1 MRKEDC
7 PLSKQEL
14 DAVVYE
20 IEGLLSYGSSISQ
33 ENASKPAAFF
43 DVQASTIFSKGLM
56 SLVGFL
62 RFIPPSHYYAD
73 KVIGLIDLSSAS
85 VLGRQLMHDATTFFY
100 LTEASITD
108 EELQLR
114 VNVWNYH
121 GVVEASAA
129 AALAAEASEPQELSP
144 EVKAVVRALEESA
157 AFRRLDNNTK
167 GRIRKGQQPLVLS
180 NQDIL
185 TRRGI
190 SKHAYL
196 FSLKAFS
203 NFVHPSAL
211 SVRFLELASG
221 AWDNCYQEF
230 YQVICYVAGF
240 SAEIIQAFVDVVP
253 DCRQPP
259 ARIKK
264 VIDEYRPILRGEEAP

>member
-1 MRKEDC
+1 
-7 PLSKQEL
+7 
-14 DAVVYE
+14 
-20 IEGLLSYGSSISQ
+20 
-33 ENASKPAAFF
+33 
-43 DVQASTIFSKGLM
+43 
-56 SLVGFL
+56 L

-73 KVIGLIDLSSAS
+73 KVISLIDLSSAS
-85 VLGRQLMHDATTFFY
+85 MLARQLMHDATTFFY
-100 LTEASITD
+100 LTEAGITD

-196 FSLKAFS
+196 FQPEGILKLCPPISLVGSF
-203 NFVHPSAL
+203 P
-211 SVRFLELASG
+211 G
-221 AWDNCYQEF
+221 
-230 YQVICYVAGF
+230 AGF
-240 SAEIIQAFVDVVP
+240 RSLGQLLSGVLPGLMLCSRIQ
-253 DCRQPP
+253 C
-259 ARIKK
+259 
-264 VIDEYRPILRGEEAP
+264 